1 MKGLI
6 LLADFF
12 EDSEAIITIDLLR
25 RAKIDVDLVSI
36 KDTKELTT
44 QSNIKVLAD
53 MTIDEIVLDD
63 YEFMILPGG
72 KAVFNTHLE
81 SEITKGCIYHFV
93 LENKLVAAICA
104 APSVLGVMGLLQGK
118 NYVCFPGCENIEF
131 GGNLKTD
138 ECVTDGNI
146 ITAKA
151 AGSTFMFAHAIIKYL
166 KSKELA
172 DQILN
177 QVYYQK

>member
-53 MTIDEIVLDD
+53 MTIDDIVLDD

-81 SEITKGCIYHFV
+81 SEITKGCIYHFA
-93 LENKLVAAICA
+93 LENKLVAAICTTEVVNA
-104 APSVLGVMGLLQGK
+104 A
-118 NYVCFPGCENIEF
+118 NNACCFHI
-131 GGNLKTD
+131 
-138 ECVTDGNI
+138 
-146 ITAKA
+146 
-151 AGSTFMFAHAIIKYL
+151 
-166 KSKELA
+166 
-172 DQILN
+172 
-177 QVYYQK
+177 

>member
-1 MKGLI
+1 MKGII
-6 LLADFF
+6 LLADYF

-25 RAKIDVDLVSI
+25 RAKIEVDLVSI
-36 KDTKELTT
+36 KDTKELIT
-44 QSNIKVLAD
+44 QSNVRMIAD
-53 MTIDEIVLDD
+53 ETIDDVVLDD
-63 YEFMILPGG
+63 YDFMILPGG

-81 SEITKGCIYHFV
+81 SEITKGCIYHFA

-118 NYVCFPGCENIEF
+118 EYVCFPGCENIEF
-131 GGNLKTD
+131 GGNLKSK
-138 ECVTDGNI
+138 EAVVSANI

-151 AGSTFMFAHAIIKYL
+151 AGSTFMFAYEIIKYL
-166 KSKELA
+166 KGEETANS
-172 DQILN
+172 ILD